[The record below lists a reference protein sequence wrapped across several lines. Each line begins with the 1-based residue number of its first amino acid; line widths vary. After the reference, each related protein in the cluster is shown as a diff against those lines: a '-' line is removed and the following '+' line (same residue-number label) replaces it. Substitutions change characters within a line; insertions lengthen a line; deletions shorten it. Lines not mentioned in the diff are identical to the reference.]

1 MQERSQECY
10 EQIDYSMIVPKLETM
25 VDQNNGET
33 AFCYASNGRTAGLN

>member
-1 MQERSQECY
+1 MQEKTQEFY

-33 AFCYASNGRTAGLN
+33 AFCYASEGDARGPA